1 MPAFDPF
8 ALALA
13 ALAVDAVVGDPP
25 ALYRRVPH
33 PVAVLGKWIAVLEG
47 RLNDAAASDGQR
59 LVRGGAAAFLVILTA
74 AAGGALL
81 HAFASVMPGGSL
93 IEAIAASVLVAYR
106 GLRDHV
112 REVARGLE
120 IGIAEARA
128 AVAHIVGRDPA
139 SLDHAAVARAA
150 IESTAENFA
159 DGVVAPLFWYV
170 LLGLPGL
177 LGYKAIN
184 TLDSMIGHRDPRH
197 LRFGRIAA
205 RVDDAAN
212 WIPARLAA
220 VLLAGGALVVPGAR
234 AGTAVRAAVRDAGC
248 HRSVNAGWPEA
259 AMAGA
264 LGFALAGP
272 RRYGG
277 RTVDDAWMGDGRRDL
292 GAEDVRA
299 ALRLYAA
306 ATALLAALLA
316 GGLGHVLDGGVSTR
330 QSGSKLDAFLGLHA
344 GPEMVLDHRHLGD
357 RVGDPDQLGLGV
369 APGHHDVQRRRLG
382 GEECADLV

>member
-1 MPAFDPF
+1 MLAFDPF

-33 PVAVLGKWIAVLEG
+33 PVAVFGKGIELLEA
-47 RLNDAAASDGQR
+47 RLNDPAASDTAR
-59 LVRGGAAAFLVILTA
+59 LVRGGAVVLLATLV
-74 AAGGALL
+74 AAGAGGLVHAL
-81 HAFASVMPGGSL
+81 ASAMPAGGFV
-93 IEAIAASVLVAYR
+93 EAVAASILVAFR

-112 REVARGLE
+112 REVARSLE
-120 IGIAEARA
+120 AGIAEARA
-128 AVAHIVGRDPA
+128 AVAHLVGRDPA
-139 SLDHAAVARAA
+139 SLDGPGVARAA
-150 IESTAENFA
+150 IESLAENFA

-170 LLGLPGL
+170 LLGFPGL

-184 TLDSMIGHRDPRH
+184 TLDSMIGHRDPRF
-197 LRFGRIAA
+197 RWFGRVAA

-220 VLLAGGALVVPGAR
+220 ALLAGAALALPGAS
-234 AGTAVRAAVRDAGC
+234 AGGAVRAAFRDARR

-264 LGFALAGP
+264 LGFAIAGP

-277 RTVDDAWMGDGRRDL
+277 RTVEDAWMGDGRRDL
-292 GAEDVRA
+292 GAKDVRA
-299 ALRLYAA
+299 ALRHYAV

-316 GGLGHVLDGGVSTR
+316 
-330 QSGSKLDAFLGLHA
+330 A
-344 GPEMVLDHRHLGD
+344 GWAAG
-357 RVGDPDQLGLGV
+357 
-369 APGHHDVQRRRLG
+369 
-382 GEECADLV
+382 

>member
-1 MPAFDPF
+1 MLAFDPF

-13 ALAVDAVVGDPP
+13 ALAVDAVVGDPS

-33 PVAVLGKWIAVLEG
+33 PVAVLGKGIEALEA
-47 RLNDAAASDGQR
+47 RLNDPAASDAAR
-59 LVRGGAAAFLVILTA
+59 LVRGGAVALFATLAAVGAGALVHALA
-74 AAGGALL
+74 SAMPAGGL
-81 HAFASVMPGGSL
+81 V
-93 IEAIAASVLVAYR
+93 EAVAASILLAFR

-112 REVARGLE
+112 REVARSLKA
-120 IGIAEARA
+120 GIAEARA

-139 SLDHAAVARAA
+139 SLDGPAVARAA

-170 LLGLPGL
+170 LLGFPGL

-184 TLDSMIGHRDPRH
+184 TLDSMLGHRDPRY
-197 LRFGRIAA
+197 RWFGRVAA

-220 VLLAGGALVVPGAR
+220 ALLAGAALVLPGAR
-234 AGTAVRAAVRDAGC
+234 AGAAVRAAFRDAGR

-264 LGFALAGP
+264 LGIAIAGP

-277 RTVDDAWMGDGRRDL
+277 RTVEDAWMGDGRRDL
-292 GAEDVRA
+292 GAEDVHA
-299 ALRLYAA
+299 ALRLYAG

-316 GGLGHVLDGGVSTR
+316 
-330 QSGSKLDAFLGLHA
+330 A
-344 GPEMVLDHRHLGD
+344 GWAAG
-357 RVGDPDQLGLGV
+357 
-369 APGHHDVQRRRLG
+369 
-382 GEECADLV
+382 